1 MGFPCERAR
10 HKIKLQRDKQGQQ
23 NNSGTAASTPTTPTN
38 SGCIHPCTASLPS
51 AQPSSD
57 VNDNTANSKHLYDA
71 FTSGQ
76 DLNYIGHVVLS
87 RLSQFVNFS
96 QCNTTAK
103 VPPSPP
109 SALTKQATQRAETTH
124 LPPKLSAPH
133 PPPPAAS
140 TTTNSH
146 YVLRQSLC
154 LYAASSVILA
164 LCYLTSPAT
173 ATADTPHPMYVNI
186 STLIVHNIFNPIM
199 RESLSDLFGF
209 DM

>member
-23 NNSGTAASTPTTPTN
+23 NNSGTVASTPTTPTN
-38 SGCIHPCTASLPS
+38 SSCIHQLTSSLPS

-109 SALTKQATQRAETTH
+109 PPPPPRPLTKQATQRAETTH
-124 LPPKLSAPH
+124 LPPTLPAP
-133 PPPPAAS
+133 PPSPPPAAS

-173 ATADTPHPMYVNI
+173 AAADTPHPMYVYQHYC
-186 STLIVHNIFNPIM
+186 S
-199 RESLSDLFGF
+199 
-209 DM
+209 

>member
-23 NNSGTAASTPTTPTN
+23 NNSGTAASPPTTPTN
-38 SGCIHPCTASLPS
+38 SGCLHERTTSLPS

-57 VNDNTANSKHLYDA
+57 VNETTANSKHLYDA

-109 SALTKQATQRAETTH
+109 LTKHATQRPETTH
-124 LPPKLSAPH
+124 LPPTLTA
-133 PPPPAAS
+133 PPPAAS

-173 ATADTPHPMYVNI
+173 AAADTPHPMYVFNI
-186 STLIVHNIFNPIM
+186 I
-199 RESLSDLFGF
+199 LFKAYSI
-209 DM
+209 